1 MTMKQKSVL
10 ITGLLVVALL
20 GLGWAAYRVISG
32 RFLGLSQ
39 FKEHMQA
46 VVGSVIGHPNVVSQ
60 NKNEFSNIIFIHHS
74 VGNNLIHQGNLREQF
89 QQFGYFF
96 WDQDYLDIGL
106 TQPDG
111 MPAGYSYDIPGD
123 NTDIDGYVMI
133 FQQPVL
139 VLPVN
144 AFSALLQHEVII
156 FKSCFPNSQIA
167 DNATLEWDKQEY
179 LIIRQSIDQHPDHIF
194 FLVTSP
200 PLNPAETDKSSA
212 QRARELNTWLASPEF
227 TDGHPNLFV
236 YNLFDFLA
244 EGNPT
249 AEDTNMLKLAFR
261 DGSDSHP
268 NSTANQQVA
277 PLLAKFVAEK
287 IDQFRKIYQ

>member
-1 MTMKQKSVL
+1 MKLRRFL
-10 ITGLLVVALL
+10 ITGLLIVALL
-20 GLGWAAYRVISG
+20 GLGWVAYRLISG
-32 RFLGLSQ
+32 RFLGFSQ
-39 FKEHMQA
+39 FKEHIQA
-46 VVGSVIGHPNVVSQ
+46 VVGSVNGHQNVLSQ

-74 VGNNLIHQGNLREQF
+74 VGNNLIHQGNLRGQF
-89 QQFGYFF
+89 QQLGYSF

-111 MPAGYSYDIPGD
+111 TPAGYSYDIPGD
-123 NTDIDGYVMI
+123 NTDIDGYALI

-139 VLPVN
+139 GLPVN

-167 DNATLEWDKQEY
+167 DNATLERHKQEY
-179 LIIRQSIDQHPDHIF
+179 LTIRQSIDQHPDHIF

-200 PLNPAETDKSSA
+200 PLNPAETDNASA
-212 QRARELNTWLASPEF
+212 QRARELNAWLASPEF
-227 TDGHPNLFV
+227 TNGHSNLFV
-236 YNLFDFLA
+236 YDLFDLLA
-244 EGNPT
+244 ESDP
-249 AEDTNMLKLAFR
+249 AAADTNMLKLVFR

-268 NSTANQQVA
+268 NSAANQQVA

-287 IDQFRKIYQ
+287 IEQYRKINQ